1 MKKKILSLLLALTL
15 VFGVFIPVSTID
27 TSAAGAIYSV
37 IDDVKTYEVDTY
49 DELKTALT
57 ANEKQRVIVLTGDI
71 KVENSTQDISITPNL
86 ASKKIVLDLNGYD
99 IFMGSSAYLF
109 RSMFTIDQAGWFH
122 IINTKFDGTN
132 NYSELSIK
140 SDYGSVLLIKNE
152 QAEITVMSGINLKS
166 DNVGLTIAACHRLY
180 MYGVDITTDYTGI
193 FFTEKEKDIFAQ
205 AWFSFNDV
213 VITSGNNCVDLRG
226 IPELD
231 IYSIDI
237 DFNHVILKSSTA
249 AIISKQTQLT
259 PKDLKHAKSSD
270 PVYTYNNGHS
280 TDPILYATLEDLR
293 TDRDIA
299 YYNNP
304 FMGNGTACTH
314 SNKSDFLVTTRGHIV
329 RCNDCY
335 AYTKYTSHSGT
346 MTAMP
351 PSSYGIG
358 YTGGI
363 NCSCG
368 FKTYNTIP
376 AVKPPKLFENIIEVS
391 TFDELKLKAEDASLS
406 NVTLVLK
413 RDIYESNDTK
423 SYTITPKV
431 KEELRIDLNGHN
443 LTVDSDATKYLFD
456 LSYAKP
462 GTFGTELVITN
473 SDVTKL
479 PTLLFNSSMKNNAA
493 INLDNKANSLFIA
506 NVKIQNGKT
515 DDKYVDATTVTYNI
529 TAKSFYNLTINTADL
544 INYKNN
550 SSNILFDPA
559 TTVTFANSVVKIDD
573 VDFECTA
580 YNLDFDGRFADTTFK
595 KFDLGT
601 TKYVSGNYNG
611 PFMFDYNATA
621 KLGTFIKDTFYISG
635 ENGKALDLESVV
647 TKSDLFDKKTE
658 YTVEYGGT
666 FACKHPQ
673 TEILMY
679 TKDFHIRICSVCN
692 KITLEE
698 HNKKDAQ
705 PAADCTSVGKSEY
718 IDCSL
723 PCGYKTTATDV
734 PGEHKMIEYKKAD
747 ATCTKEGWKET
758 FEVCET
764 CYLYVVKEGGT
775 VLTGDEAAEFYLN
788 AGIPKKEHN
797 YKFIE
802 KHNATCTSS
811 GAQSDYWICTVCNN
825 YFVTAAKTPISL
837 HEFSKNIYL
846 PKLSHKLTAVGA
858 NPATCTTDG
867 NIAHYKCTRENC
879 GMLFSDS
886 EGKNEITTVKDPATG
901 HKLQKVAAVKP
912 TCTVNGNVEH
922 YKCTVCNTLFSD
934 AAGKTAITDVTAKAT
949 GHSYE
954 WVVTKPAEVGKP
966 GEQAYTCK
974 VCKDVK
980 EKKPIAAL
988 ESEYKL
994 GDVDMNGIV
1003 TAADARLALR
1013 ASVGLET
1020 LSDVQK
1026 KAAEVDGKPEAISA
1040 SDARLILRASVGL
1053 EILK

>member
-1 MKKKILSLLLALTL
+1 MKKKILSLVLALTM

-49 DELKTALT
+49 DELKTALM

-71 KVENSTQDISITPNL
+71 EVKNSTQDISITPNL

-152 QAEITVMSGINLKS
+152 QAEISVMSGINLKS
-166 DNVGLTIAACHRLY
+166 DNVGLNISACHRLY
-180 MYGVDITTDYTGI
+180 MYGVNITTDYTGI
-193 FFTEKEKDIFAQ
+193 FFAEKEKDIYAQ
-205 AWFSFNDV
+205 SWFSFNDV
-213 VITSGNNCVDLRG
+213 VVTAGNNCVDLRG
-226 IPELD
+226 ITELD
-231 IYSIDI
+231 EYSIDI
-237 DFNHVILKSSTA
+237 DFNHVILNTTSANA
-249 AIISKQTQLT
+249 AIISKQTQLV
-259 PKDLKHAKSSD
+259 PKDFKHTKSAD

-280 TDPILYATLEDLR
+280 TEPILYATLEDLR
-293 TDRDIA
+293 TDRNIA

-304 FMGNGTACTH
+304 FMGNGTPCTH

-329 RCNDCY
+329 RCNDCF

-351 PSSYGIG
+351 PSSYGLG

-368 FKTYNTIP
+368 YKTYNTIP
-376 AVKPPKLFENIIEVS
+376 VVKPPKLFENIIEVS
-391 TFDELKLKAEDASLS
+391 SFNELKLYAEDSSRS

-413 RDIYESNDTK
+413 RDIVVSDDTK

-443 LTVDSDATKYLFD
+443 LTVDSDATEYLFD
-456 LSYAKP
+456 LSYATP
-462 GTFGTELVITN
+462 GSYGTELVITN
-473 SDVTKL
+473 TNVTTL

-529 TAKSFYNLTINTADL
+529 TAKSFYNLTINTATL
-544 INYKNN
+544 INYKEN
-550 SSNILFDPA
+550 SSNILFAPAA
-559 TTVTFANSVVKIDD
+559 TTTFVNSTVKIDD
-573 VDFECTA
+573 VNFECTA
-580 YNLDFDGRFADTTFK
+580 YNFDFDGRFSDTYFK

-601 TKYVSGNYNG
+601 SKYVSGNYYG

-658 YTVEYGGT
+658 YTVEYGGM

-758 FEVCET
+758 FKVCET
-764 CYLYVVKEGGT
+764 CYLYVEKENGT
-775 VLTGDEAAEFYLN
+775 VLTGDEATEFYLN

-797 YKFIE
+797 YMFIE
-802 KHNATCTSS
+802 KHASTCTSS
-811 GAQSDYWICTVCNN
+811 GAKYDYWICTGCHN
-825 YFVTAAKTPISL
+825 YFVTDAKTPISL

-846 PKLSHKLTAVGA
+846 PKLSHNLTAVGA

-879 GMLFSDS
+879 GMLFSD
-886 EGKNEITTVKDPATG
+886 
-901 HKLQKVAAVKP
+901 
-912 TCTVNGNVEH
+912 
-922 YKCTVCNTLFSD
+922 
-934 AAGKTAITDVTAKAT
+934 AAGKNVITDATVKAT
-949 GHSYE
+949 GHNYE

-966 GEQAYTCK
+966 GEKAYKCK
-974 VCKDVK
+974 VCGDVK
-980 EKKPIAAL
+980 ETQKIDAL
-988 ESEYKL
+988 ESGYIL
-994 GDVDMNGIV
+994 GDVDMNGEV
-1003 TAADARLALR
+1003 KAADARLALR

-1020 LSDVQK
+1020 LSATQQ
-1026 KAAEVDGKPEAISA
+1026 KAADVDKSGEIKAA
-1040 SDARLILRASVGL
+1040 DARLILRASVGL

>member
-15 VFGVFIPVSTID
+15 VFGVFIPGSTID

-57 ANEKQRVIVLTGDI
+57 ANEKQRVIVLKGDI

-99 IFMGSSAYLF
+99 ISLASSAYLF
-109 RSMFTIDQAGWFH
+109 RSIFTIDQAGWFH

-166 DNVGLTIAACHRLY
+166 DNVGLNISACHRLY

-193 FFTEKEKDIFAQ
+193 FFTEKEKDVFAQ

-213 VITSGNNCVDLRG
+213 VITSGSNCVDLRG

-259 PKDLKHAKSSD
+259 PKDFKYAKSSD

-280 TDPILYATLEDLR
+280 TEPILYATLEDLR

-304 FMGNGTACTH
+304 FMGNGTACAH

-329 RCNDCY
+329 RCNDCF

-351 PSSYGIG
+351 PSSYGLG

-368 FKTYNTIP
+368 YKTYNTIP
-376 AVKPPKLFENIIEVS
+376 VVKPPKLFENIIEVS
-391 TFDELKLKAEDASLS
+391 SFNELKLKAEDSSLS

-413 RDIYESNDTK
+413 KDIVVSDDTK

-443 LTVDSDATKYLFD
+443 LTVDSDATEYLFD

-462 GTFGTELVITN
+462 GSYGTELVIAN

-529 TAKSFYNLTINTADL
+529 TAKSFYNLTINTAAL

-559 TTVTFANSVVKIDD
+559 TTVTFANSVVRIDN

-580 YNLDFDGRFADTTFK
+580 YNLDFDGKFADTSFK

-658 YTVEYGGT
+658 YTVEYGGM

-692 KITLEE
+692 KVTLEE
-698 HNKKDAQ
+698 HTKKDAQ

-734 PGEHKMIEYKKAD
+734 PGEHKMIKYKKAD

-764 CYLYVVKEGGT
+764 CYLYVVKEDGT
-775 VLTGDEAAEFYLN
+775 VLKGDEATEFYLN
-788 AGIPKKEHN
+788 AGIPKKEHD

-811 GAQSDYWICTVCNN
+811 GAKSNYWICAVCHN
-825 YFVTAAKTPISL
+825 YFVTDAKTPISL

-886 EGKNEITTVKDPATG
+886 EGKNEITTVKDPAKG
-901 HKLQKVAAVKP
+901 HNLQKVAAVKP
-912 TCTVNGNVEH
+912 TCTEKGAAEH
-922 YKCTVCNTLFSD
+922 YKCTVCGKLFSD
-934 AAGKTAITDVTAKAT
+934 AAGKTAITDPTVNAT

-954 WVVTKPAEVGKP
+954 WVVTKPAQVGVA
-966 GEQAYTCK
+966 GEQELTCK

-980 EKKPIAAL
+980 EKKTIPAL
-988 ESEYKL
+988 EEEYML
-994 GDVDMNGIV
+994 GDVDFNKKV
-1003 TAADARLALR
+1003 DATDARLALR
-1013 ASVGLET
+1013 AAVGLEK
-1020 LSDVQK
+1020 LSEKAK
-1026 KAAEVDGKPEAISA
+1026 KAADVDKNSA
-1040 SDARLILRASVGL
+1040 VNATDARLILRAAVGL

>member
-1 MKKKILSLLLALTL
+1 MKKKILSLLLALVM

-27 TSAAGAIYSV
+27 ASAAGAIYSV
-37 IDDVKTYEVDTY
+37 LDDVKTYQVDTY

-57 ANEKQRVIVLTGDI
+57 ANETQRVIVLTGDI
-71 KVENSTQDISITPNL
+71 IVENSTQNISITPNL
-86 ASKKIVLDLNGYD
+86 DSKKIVLDLNGYD

-109 RSMFTIDQAGWFH
+109 RSIFTIDQAGWFH

-152 QAEITVMSGINLKS
+152 QAEVSVMSGINLKS
-166 DNVGLTIAACHRLY
+166 DNVGLNISACHRLY

-213 VITSGNNCVDLRG
+213 VVTSGNNCVDLRG

-231 IYSIDI
+231 DYSIDI

-259 PKDLKHAKSSD
+259 PKDFKQEKSSD

-280 TDPILYATLEDLR
+280 TEPIFYATTLEDLR

-304 FMGNGTACTH
+304 FMGNGTSCAH

-329 RCNDCY
+329 RCNDCF
-335 AYTKYTSHSGT
+335 AYTKYTSHTGT

-351 PSSYGIG
+351 PSSYGLG
-358 YTGGI
+358 YTDGI

-376 AVKPPKLFENIIEVS
+376 VVKPPKLFENIIEVS
-391 TFDELKLKAEDASLS
+391 SFDELKLKAEDSSLS

-413 RDIYESNDTK
+413 KDIVVSDDTK

-443 LTVDSDATKYLFD
+443 LTVNSDATKYLFD
-456 LSYAKP
+456 LSYAMP
-462 GTFGTELVITN
+462 GSYGTELVITN
-473 SDVTKL
+473 TNVATL

-506 NVKIQNGKT
+506 NVKLQNGKT
-515 DDKYVDATTVTYNI
+515 NDKNVDATTVTYNI
-529 TAKSFYNLTINTADL
+529 SAKSFYNLTINTATL

-559 TTVTFANSVVKIDD
+559 TTVTFAKSTVKIDD
-573 VDFECTA
+573 VNFECTA
-580 YNLDFDGRFADTTFK
+580 YNFDFDGRFSDTYFK

-601 TKYVSGNYNG
+601 SKYVSGNHNA

-658 YTVEYGGT
+658 YTVEYGGM

-692 KITLEE
+692 KVTLEE
-698 HNKKDAQ
+698 HTKKDAQ
-705 PAADCTSVGKSEY
+705 PAADCTLTGKSEY

-734 PGEHKMIEYKKAD
+734 PGEHKMVKYEKSD
-747 ATCTKEGWKET
+747 ATCTKDGWKET

-764 CYLYVVKEGGT
+764 CYLYAVKEDGT

-825 YFVTAAKTPISL
+825 YFVTDAKTPISL

-867 NIAHYKCTRENC
+867 NIAHFKCTRENC

-886 EGKNEITTVKDPATG
+886 EGKNEITTVKVPATG
-901 HKLQKVAAVKP
+901 HNLQKVAAVKP
-912 TCTVNGNVEH
+912 TCTKNGNIEH
-922 YKCTVCNTLFSD
+922 YKCSTCSKLFSD
-934 AAGKTAITDVTAKAT
+934 SAAKNEITDTTAKAT

-954 WVVTKPAEVGKP
+954 WVVTKPAQVGVE
-966 GEQAYTCK
+966 GEKANKCKTCG
-974 VCKDVK
+974 DVK
-980 EKKPIAAL
+980 ETQKIPAL
-988 ESEYKL
+988 EPQYIL
-994 GDVDMNGIV
+994 GDVDGDKFV
-1003 TAADARLALR
+1003 KASDARLALR

-1020 LSDVQK
+1020 LNATQK
-1026 KAAEVDGKPEAISA
+1026 KAADADKNGEIKAA
-1040 SDARLILRASVGL
+1040 DARLILRASVGL
-1053 EILK
+1053 ETLK

>member
-37 IDDVKTYEVDTY
+37 IDDVKTYNVDTY
-49 DELKTALT
+49 DELKTALM
-57 ANEKQRVIVLTGDI
+57 ADEKQRVIVLTGDI
-71 KVENSTQDISITPNL
+71 KVENSTANISITPNL

-140 SDYGSVLLIKNE
+140 SDYGSVLLIRNE
-152 QAEITVMSGINLKS
+152 QAEVTVMSGINLKS

-193 FFTEKEKDIFAQ
+193 FFTEKDGEKDIFAQ

-226 IPELD
+226 ITELD
-231 IYSIDI
+231 IDSIDI
-237 DFNHVILKSSTA
+237 DFNHVILNSTTA

-259 PKDLKHAKSSD
+259 PKDFKHAKSSD

-280 TDPILYATLEDLR
+280 TEPILYATLEDLR
-293 TDRDIA
+293 TDRNIA

-335 AYTKYTSHSGT
+335 AYTEYTSHSGT
-346 MTAMP
+346 MTAMAP
-351 PSSYGIG
+351 TSYGIG

-376 AVKPPKLFENIIEVS
+376 AVKPPKLFENITEVS
-391 TFDELKLKAEDASLS
+391 TFDELKSKAEDATLS

-413 RDIYESNDTK
+413 RDIHESNDTK

-431 KEELRIDLNGHN
+431 KGELRIDLNGHN

-456 LSYAKP
+456 LSYAKFGDH
-462 GTFGTELVITN
+462 GTKLVIAN
-473 SDVTKL
+473 SAVTKL

-529 TAKSFYNLTINTADL
+529 TAKSFYNLTINTAAL
-544 INYKNN
+544 INYKSN
-550 SSNILFDPA
+550 SSNILFAPA
-559 TTVTFANSVVKIDD
+559 TTVTFANSVVKIDN

-580 YNLDFDGRFADTTFK
+580 YNLDFEGRFADTSFK

-692 KITLEE
+692 NITLEE
-698 HNKKDAQ
+698 HKKKDAQ

-723 PCGYKTTATDV
+723 PCGYKTIATDV
-734 PGEHKMIEYKKAD
+734 PGEHKMIEYKK
-747 ATCTKEGWKET
+747 GRRN
-758 FEVCET
+758 
-764 CYLYVVKEGGT
+764 LYKGRLE
-775 VLTGDEAAEFYLN
+775 
-788 AGIPKKEHN
+788 
-797 YKFIE
+797 
-802 KHNATCTSS
+802 
-811 GAQSDYWICTVCNN
+811 
-825 YFVTAAKTPISL
+825 
-837 HEFSKNIYL
+837 
-846 PKLSHKLTAVGA
+846 
-858 NPATCTTDG
+858 G
-867 NIAHYKCTRENC
+867 NI
-879 GMLFSDS
+879 
-886 EGKNEITTVKDPATG
+886 
-901 HKLQKVAAVKP
+901 
-912 TCTVNGNVEH
+912 
-922 YKCTVCNTLFSD
+922 
-934 AAGKTAITDVTAKAT
+934 
-949 GHSYE
+949 
-954 WVVTKPAEVGKP
+954 
-966 GEQAYTCK
+966 
-974 VCKDVK
+974 
-980 EKKPIAAL
+980 
-988 ESEYKL
+988 
-994 GDVDMNGIV
+994 
-1003 TAADARLALR
+1003 
-1013 ASVGLET
+1013 
-1020 LSDVQK
+1020 
-1026 KAAEVDGKPEAISA
+1026 
-1040 SDARLILRASVGL
+1040 
-1053 EILK
+1053 

>member
-71 KVENSTQDISITPNL
+71 EVKNSTQDISITPNL

-152 QAEITVMSGINLKS
+152 QAEVSVMSGINLKS
-166 DNVGLTIAACHRLY
+166 DNVGLNITACHRLY

-193 FFTEKEKDIFAQ
+193 FFAEKEKDIFAQ

-213 VITSGNNCVDLRG
+213 VVTSGDHCVDLRG

-259 PKDLKHAKSSD
+259 PKDFKHAKSSD

-280 TDPILYATLEDLR
+280 TEPILYATLEDLR

-304 FMGNGTACTH
+304 FMGNGTVCTH

-329 RCNDCY
+329 RCNDCF

-363 NCSCG
+363 DCSCG

-413 RDIYESNDTK
+413 RDIHESNDTK

-431 KEELRIDLNGHN
+431 KDELRIDLNGHN

-462 GTFGTELVITN
+462 GASGTELVIAN
-473 SDVTKL
+473 SDGTKL

-529 TAKSFYNLTINTADL
+529 TAKSFYNLTINTAAL

-550 SSNILFDPA
+550 SSNILFAPA
-559 TTVTFANSVVKIDD
+559 TTVTFANSVVKIDN

-580 YNLDFDGRFADTTFK
+580 YNLDFEGRFADTSFK

-658 YTVEYGGT
+658 YTVEYGGM
-666 FACKHPQ
+666 FVCEHPQ

-698 HNKKDAQ
+698 HKKKDAQ

-764 CYLYVVKEGGT
+764 CYLYVVKENGT
-775 VLTGDEAAEFYLN
+775 DLKGDEATEFYLN

-802 KHNATCTSS
+802 KHNSTCTSS
-811 GAQSDYWICTVCNN
+811 GAQSNYWICTVCHN
-825 YFVTAAKTPISL
+825 YFVTDAKTPISL

-846 PKLSHKLTAVGA
+846 PKLSHKLTSVGA
-858 NPATCTTDG
+858 APATCTTDG

-879 GMLFSDS
+879 GMLFSD
-886 EGKNEITTVKDPATG
+886 
-901 HKLQKVAAVKP
+901 
-912 TCTVNGNVEH
+912 
-922 YKCTVCNTLFSD
+922 
-934 AAGKTAITDVTAKAT
+934 AAGKNVITDVNVKSP

-966 GEQAYTCK
+966 GEKANKCK
-974 VCKDVK
+974 VCGDVK
-980 EKKPIAAL
+980 ETQKIDAL
-988 ESEYKL
+988 EPGYIL
-994 GDVDMNGIV
+994 GDVDMNGEIK
-1003 TAADARLALR
+1003 AADARLALR

-1020 LSDVQK
+1020 LSEVQK
-1026 KAAEVDGKPEAISA
+1026 KAADVDKNGEIKAA
-1040 SDARLILRASVGL
+1040 DARFILRASVGL
-1053 EILK
+1053 ETLK